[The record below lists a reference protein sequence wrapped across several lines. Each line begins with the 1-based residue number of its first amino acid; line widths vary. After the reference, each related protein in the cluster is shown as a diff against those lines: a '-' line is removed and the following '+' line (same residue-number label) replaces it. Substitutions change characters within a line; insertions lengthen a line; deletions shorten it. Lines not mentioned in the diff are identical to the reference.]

1 MPRRG
6 AARGRVVEAAPIPDS
21 LARLRDAART
31 GTYFECLGLAPDAT
45 TTEVREAYM
54 VVVRDLDV
62 LRPTLAADPQ
72 VAAVLDEA
80 ARVADDAFA
89 VLSDPDLRLRY
100 RRALQPVED
109 SGAPFPPEHVGGGVG
124 LRTQSHA
131 AAGVD
136 SGASKRRM

>member
-1 MPRRG
+1 
-6 AARGRVVEAAPIPDS
+6 VVQASPIPDS

-54 VVVRDLDV
+54 AVVRDLDA
-62 LRPTLAADPQ
+62 LRPTLAPDPQ
-72 VAAVLDEA
+72 AAAVLDEA

-100 RRALQPVED
+100 RRALQPD
-109 SGAPFPPEHVGGGVG
+109 STRGI
-124 LRTQSHA
+124 
-131 AAGVD
+131 
-136 SGASKRRM
+136 